1 LVTEQEAD
9 RRANRERYSR
19 GEASWPVGSEDW
31 AAAAADVLTPGAFD
45 WIAGGSGEELTLRA
59 NRAAFEARRLRPRM
73 LTGVATCSTDV
84 DILGTRS
91 PAPFLLAP
99 IGGQTVAHPE
109 GELASARAAASL
121 GVPLIVSTAA
131 SHSMEDVAAE
141 LQGSPAWFQLY
152 YVSDKEVTQSFI
164 ARALASGYEAIVLTV
179 DSPMVGWRD
188 RDRRNAYIP
197 FLTGE
202 GIAQYATD
210 PVFRSRLPTPP
221 EDDPAAAGRAVV
233 DMFPNLAL
241 TWDDLAW
248 VRAQVPVPL
257 LIKGILSGD
266 DALRAR
272 AAGFDGYIVSNH
284 GGRQLDGVVAALDAL
299 VEVRAALGEEAV
311 VLVDGGVRRGP
322 DVVKAL
328 AMGADAVLVGRPYVY
343 GLAVGGRAGVERVVS
358 VLLEEVHHSFA
369 LAGLRSPADADSSLV
384 VAAPPR

>member
-1 LVTEQEAD
+1 MTEQEAN
-9 RRANRERYSR
+9 RRADRERYSR
-19 GEASWPVGSEDW
+19 GELSWPVGSQDW
-31 AAAAADVLTPGAFD
+31 AAAAAEALPPGAFD

-59 NRAAFEARRLRPRM
+59 NRAAFEAQRLRPRM
-73 LTGVATCSTDV
+73 LTGVAACSTEV
-84 DILGTRS
+84 DILGTRC

-109 GELASARAAASL
+109 GDLATARASASL

-131 SHSMEDVAAE
+131 SHSMEEIAGQ
-141 LQGSPAWFQLY
+141 LGGQPAWYQLY
-152 YVSDKEVTQSFI
+152 WVSDKEVTQSFI
-164 ARALASGYEAIVLTV
+164 SRALRSGYQAIVLTV

-188 RDRRNAYIP
+188 RDRRNAYLP
-197 FLTGE
+197 FLSGE

-210 PVFRSRLPTPP
+210 PVFRSRLAEPP
-221 EDDPAAAGRAVV
+221 EADRAAAGRAAVE
-233 DMFPNLAL
+233 MFPNLGL

-248 VRAQVPVPL
+248 VRAQVPIPL

-266 DALRAR
+266 DALKAR

-284 GGRQLDGVVAALDAL
+284 GGRQLDGGVAALDAL
-299 VEVRAALGEEAV
+299 VEVRAALGRDAV

-328 AMGADAVLVGRPYVY
+328 ALGADAVLVGRPYVY

-358 VLLEEVHHSFA
+358 VLVEEVHHSFA
-369 LAGLRSPADADSSLV
+369 LAGLRAPADADPSLV
-384 VAAPPR
+384 VDAR

>member
-1 LVTEQEAD
+1 MTEQEAN
-9 RRANRERYSR
+9 RRADRERYSR
-19 GEASWPVGSEDW
+19 GELSWPVGSQDW
-31 AAAAADVLTPGAFD
+31 AAAAAEALPPGAFD

-59 NRAAFEARRLRPRM
+59 NRAAFEAQRLRPRM
-73 LTGVATCSTDV
+73 LTGVAACSTEV
-84 DILGTRS
+84 DILGTRC

-109 GELASARAAASL
+109 GELATARAAASL
-121 GVPLIVSTAA
+121 GVPLTVSTAA
-131 SHSMEDVAAE
+131 SYSMEDIADQ
-141 LQGSPAWFQLY
+141 LGGRPAWYQLY
-152 YVSDKEVTQSFI
+152 WVSDKEVTQSFI
-164 ARALASGYEAIVLTV
+164 SRALSSGYQAIVLTV

-197 FLTGE
+197 FLSGE

-210 PVFRSRLPTPP
+210 PVFRSRLAEPP
-221 EDDPAAAGRAVV
+221 ETDPAAAGRAVV
-233 DMFPNLAL
+233 EMFPNLGL

-248 VRAQVPVPL
+248 IRAQVPIPL

-266 DALRAR
+266 DALKAR

-284 GGRQLDGVVAALDAL
+284 GGRQLDGEVAALDAL
-299 VEVRAALGEEAV
+299 VEVRAVLGRDEV

-328 AMGADAVLVGRPYVY
+328 ALGADAVLVGRPYVY

-369 LAGLRSPADADSSLV
+369 LAGRRWPADADPSLV
-384 VAAPPR
+384 VDAR

>member
-1 LVTEQEAD
+1 MTEPEAN
-9 RRANRERYSR
+9 RRADRERYAR
-19 GEASWPVGSEDW
+19 GELSWPVGSEDW
-31 AAAAADVLTPGAFD
+31 AAAAAEVLSPGAFD

-59 NRAAFEARRLRPRM
+59 NRAAFEAQRLRPRM
-73 LTGVATCSTDV
+73 LTGVAACSTEV
-84 DILGTRS
+84 DILGTRC

-109 GELASARAAASL
+109 GELATARAAASL
-121 GVPLIVSTAA
+121 GVPLTVSTAA
-131 SHSMEDVAAE
+131 SYSMEDIADQ
-141 LQGSPAWFQLY
+141 LGGRPGWYQLY
-152 YVSDKEVTQSFI
+152 WVSDKGVTQSFI
-164 ARALASGYEAIVLTV
+164 SRALSSGYQAIVLTV

-197 FLTGE
+197 FLSGE

-210 PVFRSRLPTPP
+210 PVFRSRLVEPP
-221 EDDPAAAGRAVV
+221 EADPAAAGRAVV
-233 DMFPNLAL
+233 EMFPNLGL

-248 VRAQVPVPL
+248 IRAEVPIPL

-266 DALRAR
+266 DALKAR

-284 GGRQLDGVVAALDAL
+284 GGRQLDGEVASLDAL
-299 VEVRAALGEEAV
+299 IEVRAALGRDAV

-328 AMGADAVLVGRPYVY
+328 ALGADAVLVGRPYVY

-369 LAGLRSPADADSSLV
+369 LAGLRSPADADPSLV
-384 VAAPPR
+384 VDAR